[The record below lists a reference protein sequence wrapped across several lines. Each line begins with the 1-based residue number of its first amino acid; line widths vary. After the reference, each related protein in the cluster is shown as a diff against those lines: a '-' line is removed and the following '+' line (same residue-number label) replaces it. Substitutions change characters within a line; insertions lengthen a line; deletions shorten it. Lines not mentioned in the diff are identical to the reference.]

1 MSGIYQWFTFSR
13 DYVTNIINP
22 KEKNTILEPLTCI
35 IKLAILSFKPKGT
48 KISINNN
55 RISFHE
61 PGLLQGTIRWSQGDG
76 REDLHNLCYPIIKAT
91 QWYELTDSN
100 IRNIFVFGKK
110 GIESLSKSYTKNST
124 TTHSLNHYITII
136 NNSLKNNITPE
147 TAETDNK
154 IYQELKNLWNEREIC
169 IINNLLVE
177 LSQNNKDP
185 EKKAVLINTIDTF
198 LQSKENLVNKILV
211 ESATV
216 LI

>member
-1 MSGIYQWFTFSR
+1 MSSIYQWYAFSR
-13 DYVTNIINP
+13 DYVHNMINP

-35 IKLAILSFKPKGT
+35 IKLGILSFKTKGT
-48 KISINNN
+48 KVSINNN
-55 RISFHE
+55 RITFHE
-61 PGLLQGTIRWSQGDG
+61 PGLLQGTIRWTQGDA

-91 QWYELTDSN
+91 QWYDLNDSN
-100 IRNIFVFGKK
+100 IKNIFIFGKK
-110 GIESLSKSYTKNST
+110 GIENLSKSYAINST

-136 NNSLKNNITPE
+136 NNSLNNNNISE
-147 TAETDNK
+147 SEDKDNK
-154 IYQELKNLWNEREIC
+154 IYQELRNLWNEREIC

-177 LSQNNKDP
+177 LSQNHKDI
-185 EKKAVLINTIDTF
+185 EKRNVLINTIDTF